1 MIISESKKKIANSG
15 DINKILCAILKSES
29 EIEFNKEHFWVIGT
43 NVKNVIQYI
52 DLAFL
57 GSLSSCVVH
66 PREVFRLA
74 IHKGIAAI
82 FIAHNHPGGGSKPS
96 NEDKI
101 VTKRLVEAGKI
112 LGIKVLDHVIITGG
126 GEEYYSFNSA
136 LGMENL
142 PV

>member
-1 MIISESKKKIANSG
+1 MIISESKKKITNSE
-15 DINKILCAILKSES
+15 DINKILCAILKSETD
-29 EIEFNKEHFWVIGT
+29 IEFDKEHFWVIGT

-57 GSLSSCVVH
+57 GSLSSCPVH

-82 FIAHNHPGGGSKPS
+82 FIAHNHPGGCSKPS
-96 NEDKI
+96 REDKI
-101 VTKRLVEAGKI
+101 ITKRLVEAGKI
-112 LGIKVLDHVIITGG
+112 LGIDVLDHVIITGG
-126 GEEYYSFNSA
+126 EEYYSFSSE

-142 PV
+142 SV

>member
-1 MIISESKKKIANSG
+1 MIISESKKKIANSE
-15 DINKILCAILKSES
+15 DINKILCAILRSES
-29 EIEFNKEHFWVIGT
+29 DIEFDKEHFWVIGT

-74 IHKGIAAI
+74 ILRGVAAI
-82 FIAHNHPGGGSKPS
+82 FIAHNHPGGCSKPS
-96 NEDKI
+96 KEDKI
-101 VTKRLVEAGKI
+101 ITKRLVDAGKI
-112 LGIKVLDHVIITGG
+112 LGIDVLDHVIITGD
-126 GEEYYSFNSA
+126 EEYYSFNYA

-142 PV
+142 SV